1 MLQDL
6 GWISLR
12 HTVNVSVLPTQLSSL
27 DITTRG
33 QEMSPLDKLD
43 TLFQALDVKSSSE
56 RTPQSDEP
64 TDLKDKR
71 VLANGPLQKLSLNK
85 RRISLSFT
93 SRHDQESQEKDDNS
107 LVKVQT
113 SSTRNTLD
121 VSNSPVVPALQ
132 TGSERRRVP
141 SPLQFSTSAA
151 SHPYVTVSRASGRKL
166 A

>member
-12 HTVNVSVLPTQLSSL
+12 HTVNVSVSSTPLSSS
-27 DITTRG
+27 DITSRD
-33 QEMSPLDKLD
+33 QETSPLDKLD
-43 TLFQALDVKSSSE
+43 TLFQALDVKTSSE
-56 RTPQSDEP
+56 RTPQSEEP
-64 TDLKDKR
+64 TDVKNKR
-71 VLANGPLQKLSLNK
+71 VLANGPLQKFSLSK

-93 SRHDQESQEKDDNS
+93 SRHDQESREKDDNS
-107 LVKVQT
+107 LVKIQT
-113 SSTRNTLD
+113 SSTRDILD

-132 TGSERRRVP
+132 TGGERRRVP

-151 SHPYVTVSRASGRKL
+151 SHPYVTISRVSGRKL